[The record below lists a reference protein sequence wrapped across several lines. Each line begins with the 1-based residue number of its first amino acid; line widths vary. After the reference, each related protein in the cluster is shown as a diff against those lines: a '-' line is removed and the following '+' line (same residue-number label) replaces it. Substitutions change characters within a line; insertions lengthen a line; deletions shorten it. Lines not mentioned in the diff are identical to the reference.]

1 MRLVVRYV
9 VIGELECDLQP
20 GLGNKSEPGLFRI
33 CRHAEKVDLLEVGS
47 LVSGRGQTIA
57 LELCGNPVGGHI
69 AALLPGAA
77 TLQCVVRKVF
87 HRRADL
93 LRVNGIHRL
102 LRGWGRCDLSECRG
116 YANYDDRQK
125 CAESF
130 HYSSL
135 G

>member
-1 MRLVVRYV
+1 MRLVVRDV
-9 VIGELECDLQP
+9 VIGELECDLRP

-33 CRHAEKVDLLEVGS
+33 CRYAKKIDLLKVSS
-47 LVSGRGQTIA
+47 LISGGGQAIA

-87 HRRADL
+87 HGGADL
-93 LRVNGIHRL
+93 FRVNGIHRL
-102 LRGWGRCDLSECRG
+102 LRGWRCGLSACRG
-116 YANYDDRQK
+116 YTNYDDRQK